1 MTGKELSPVLES
13 QVLKATRKLMNVFV
27 RVVAQA
33 LFLISSS
40 ALYANKTY
48 TPVPSF
54 VFSRKTVFIENKTGD
69 ATLQHAIYLEFAR
82 WGRLDV
88 VESREKPTSSFAS
101 QVQTMYARCRPVRR
115 STVIQCRSLLLK
127 AILFLWG

>member
-1 MTGKELSPVLES
+1 VLES

-101 QVQTMYARCRPVRR
+101 QVQTMHARCRPVRR
-115 STVIQCRSLLLK
+115 STVIQCRSRFLK